1 MDFKQKVIDNGLIE
15 AILVNNYKPLR
26 ESMLNFPY
34 PMDKNIELN
43 DFLKDSKKLLNEITN
58 EEIKQLIKN
67 LPKRKLNGFE
77 FAYIDK
83 VVSDILS
90 SRYILLNEGRKLEIS
105 ADDYTYINI
114 FLEQII
120 ESQYDQIHIEITLK
134 EIFVDNYK
142 PDSNQCISNFDEY
155 FNDKLDIS
163 FDKFIKTDLHDIANV
178 LDSDIKHYEDNII
191 LNSLIFDR
199 SILTL
204 LLEYYNLLEQLN
216 WNIYPNLNN
225 LSKLKIL
232 LPECERIFRTI
243 DIPKNYLLHQ
253 FYVYIMTA
261 GNEQLEYPTT
271 QLRNRYLHGDYEL
284 DDSKINCDRC
294 LVEFLFTCLLYYK
307 YKSNITKECVCN

>member
-1 MDFKQKVIDNGLIE
+1 MCFKQKVIDNGLIE

-26 ESMLNFPY
+26 EGMKKLASLK
-34 PMDKNIELN
+34 DKDKFNS
-43 DFLKDSKKLLNEITN
+43 FLKDSKKLLKEITN

-67 LPKRKLNGFE
+67 LPKRELNGFE
-77 FAYIDK
+77 FYYMDK
-83 VVSDILS
+83 FYSDILS
-90 SRYILLNEGRKLEIS
+90 KENILLNEGRKLEIN
-105 ADDYTYINI
+105 ADDWTYFNL
-114 FLEQII
+114 FFEKII
-120 ESQYDQIHIEITLK
+120 ESQTDKVTISIDFNEEFEWNH
-134 EIFVDNYK
+134 K
-142 PDSNQCISNFDEY
+142 PNSNQCIPNFDVY
-155 FNDKLDIS
+155 FNDKLDLS

-178 LDSDIKHYEDNII
+178 LDSDIKHYENDII
-191 LNSLIFDR
+191 LHSISFER

-225 LSKLKIL
+225 LSRLKIL

-243 DIPKNYLLHQ
+243 DIPKNYFLYQ
-253 FYVYIMTA
+253 FYEYIMRA

-271 QLRNRYLHGDYEL
+271 QIRNRYLHGDYEL
-284 DDSKINCDRC
+284 DDSKLIYDRC